1 MKKKKKHKVKKEIV
15 INYTE
20 NEVRI
25 AILEDEELVEFLI
38 EREDN
43 RRTVG
48 AVYLGRVNA
57 VVPGIQAAFVDI
69 GKEKAGFLHVSDV
82 ATGSIDP
89 DLVEDEDID
98 LSETK
103 KQGEMVPIQNLLK
116 KGDEILVQIRK
127 EAIGTKGP
135 RISSQLSLPG
145 RYAVLMPNLNHVG
158 VSKKTRD
165 RRERHRLRQIAR
177 KYRPSDCSVIVRTA
191 GSGVS
196 EQQLKDDIKHL
207 EKRWKQI
214 KKKSSRASAPALI
227 HEDVDLTVFA
237 LRDQVSEDVDRI
249 TIDNADEY
257 SRLVQYIKT
266 HAPKLAS
273 KVELYKKSTPIF
285 DFFDIEREIE
295 KTLERKIWL
304 RKGGYLVIEHTEA
317 LVSIDVN
324 TGRFTG
330 KKNQEETILE
340 TNLLAAKEIARQ
352 LRLRDI
358 GGIIVIDFI
367 DMEKEENRRK
377 VYEEFRYMVSRDK
390 SHARVSK
397 ISDLGL
403 IEVSRKRV
411 RPSLLHYYSEECPYC
426 EGSGKILSIESMAM
440 KVEHWIRRCASFKK
454 LDGIQFRVNPVLGL
468 FIRSERS
475 GHIEELSDKYK
486 LDIEIIDDPRMHRED
501 FEVLSLDGKKDL
513 KAEFA

>member
-1 MKKKKKHKVKKEIV
+1 MKKHKMKKEIV
-15 INYTE
+15 INYTK

-48 AVYLGRVNA
+48 AIYLGRVNA

-69 GKEKAGFLHVSDV
+69 GKEKAAFLHVSDV
-82 ATGSIDP
+82 GTGQIDP
-89 DLVEDEDID
+89 DLVEDEDLD
-98 LSETK
+98 LGETK
-103 KQGEMVPIQNLLK
+103 KQLEMAPIQNLLK
-116 KGDEILVQIRK
+116 KGDELLVQIRK

-177 KYRPSDCSVIVRTA
+177 KYKPQGCSVIVRTA
-191 GSGVS
+191 GSGVN

-207 EKRWKQI
+207 EKRWKEI
-214 KKKSSRASAPALI
+214 MRKSKRANAPALI
-227 HEDVDLTVFA
+227 HEDVDLTIFS
-237 LRDQVSEDVDRI
+237 LRDQVSQDIDKI

-257 SRLVQYIKT
+257 SRLVSYLKA
-266 HAPKLAS
+266 HAAKLAQ
-273 KVELYKKSTPIF
+273 KVELYKKDTPIF

-295 KTLERKIWL
+295 KTLERKIWF

-340 TNLLAAKEIARQ
+340 TNLIAAKEIGRQ

-367 DMEKEENRRK
+367 DMEREENRRR
-377 VYEEFRYMVSRDK
+377 VYEEFKYILSRDK
-390 SHARVSK
+390 SPARVSK

-426 EGSGKILSIESMAM
+426 DGSGKILSIDSMAM
-440 KVEHWIRRCASFKK
+440 KVEHWIRRCATYKK
-454 LDGIQFRVNPVLGL
+454 LDGIQFRVNPVLGM
-468 FIRSERS
+468 FIREQRSE
-475 GHIEELSDKYK
+475 HIDELAHKHN
-486 LDIEIIDDPRMHRED
+486 LEIEIIDDPRMHRED
-501 FEVLSLDGKKDL
+501 LEVLSLDGKKDF